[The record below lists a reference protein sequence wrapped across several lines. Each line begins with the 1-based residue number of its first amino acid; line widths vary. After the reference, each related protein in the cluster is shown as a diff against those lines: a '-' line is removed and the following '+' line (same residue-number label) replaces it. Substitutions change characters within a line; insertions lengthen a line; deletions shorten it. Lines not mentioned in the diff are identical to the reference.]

1 MTRISPK
8 RLEPAFHRQK
18 EIKRGARW
26 LGHLT
31 QRVMCRLHIP
41 DDASLVWL
49 IGDGGERSN
58 FHAVQIRVK
67 DLLRTHCI
75 DWRCV
80 DFGLLVRLMERD
92 SRARLEE
99 AQGG

>member
-8 RLEPAFHRQK
+8 RLETLVHRQK
-18 EIKRGARW
+18 EVKHLERW

-31 QRVMCRLHIP
+31 QRVMFRLHIP

-58 FHAVQIRVK
+58 SQAVQTRVK

-80 DFGLLVRLMERD
+80 DFGSLVRLVERD
-92 SRARLEE
+92 LRARLEE
-99 AQGG
+99 AQSG

>member
-8 RLEPAFHRQK
+8 RLESLVHRQK
-18 EIKRGARW
+18 EIKRRERW
-26 LGHLT
+26 LDHLT

-58 FHAVQIRVK
+58 SQAVQTRVK
-67 DLLRTHCI
+67 ELLRIHCI

-80 DFGLLVRLMERD
+80 DIASLVHLVERD
-92 SRARLEE
+92 LRARLEE
-99 AQGG
+99 AQSG

>member
-1 MTRISPK
+1 MTKISPK
-8 RLEPAFHRQK
+8 RLESLVHRQK
-18 EIKRGARW
+18 EIKRRDRW

-58 FHAVQIRVK
+58 SEAVMTRTK

-80 DFGLLVRLMERD
+80 DFGSLVRLLEREL
-92 SRARLEE
+92 RARLEE
-99 AQGG
+99 TQGG